1 MKALNKLT
9 LMTMLFSAASC
20 SQFLTHRDYLSE
32 MQHDDSSF
40 FKPREDFPVMAGD
53 TGRDWETNAQRVN
66 RTPSSVSEL
75 QEGKSRSFLQNELK
89 DLERKQPEEAASLY
103 EDYKH
108 KLATTSERIY
118 FLKLAQFERK
128 DYLESR
134 GFLKSKSS
142 TQEPEGYKKMFGV
155 RETHVAEGMSKSDVE
170 SNWGSPSRVEVAGN
184 PSYENERWQYVINGA
199 TKYIY
204 FEAGRVQG
212 WE

>member
-32 MQHDDSSF
+32 MQHDDSTF
-40 FKPREDFPVMAGD
+40 FKPREDFPVMVGD
-53 TGRDWETNAQRVN
+53 TGRDWETNSERMS
-66 RTPSSVSEL
+66 RTPASVSDL
-75 QEGKSRSFLQNELK
+75 QEEKSRSFLQHELK
-89 DLERKQPEEAASLY
+89 TLESNQSEEGAKLY
-103 EDYKH
+103 DDHKH
-108 KLATTSERIY
+108 KFATTSERIY
-118 FLKLAQFERK
+118 FLTLSHFEKR
-128 DYLESR
+128 DYLGSR
-134 GFLKSKSS
+134 GFLKSQSA
-142 TQEPEGYKKMFGV
+142 TQEPDGYREMFGV
-155 RETHVAEGMSKSDVE
+155 RETHVAEGMTKSDVE

-184 PSYENERWQYVINGA
+184 PSYENERWLYVINGA

>member
-1 MKALNKLT
+1 MKALKKLT
-9 LMTMLFSAASC
+9 FMTMLVSAASC

-32 MQHDDSSF
+32 MQHDDSTF

-53 TGRDWETNAQRVN
+53 TGRDWETNADRMS
-66 RTPSSVSEL
+66 RTPASVSDL
-75 QEGKSRSFLQNELK
+75 QEEKSRSFLQHELK
-89 DLERKQPEEAASLY
+89 DLERNQSEEATKLY
-103 EDYKH
+103 DNHKH
-108 KLATTSERIY
+108 KLTTTSERIY
-118 FLKLAQFERK
+118 FLKLSQFERK

-134 GFLKSKSS
+134 GFLKSKSA
-142 TQEPEGYKKMFGV
+142 TQEPEGYREMFGV
-155 RETHVAEGMSKSDVE
+155 RETHVSEGMTKSDVE

-199 TKYIY
+199 MKYIY

>member
-1 MKALNKLT
+1 MKALKKLT
-9 LMTMLFSAASC
+9 LMTMLVSAASC

-32 MQHDDSSF
+32 MQHDDSTF

-53 TGRDWETNAQRVN
+53 TGRDWETNADRMS
-66 RTPSSVSEL
+66 RTPASVSDL
-75 QEGKSRSFLQNELK
+75 QEEKSRRFLQHELK
-89 DLERKQPEEAASLY
+89 DLERNQSEEATKLY
-103 EDYKH
+103 DNHKH
-108 KLATTSERIY
+108 KLTTTSERIY
-118 FLKLAQFERK
+118 FLKLSQFERK

-134 GFLKSKSS
+134 GFLKSKSA
-142 TQEPEGYKKMFGV
+142 TQEPEGYREMFGV
-155 RETHVAEGMSKSDVE
+155 RETHVSEGMTKSDVE

-199 TKYIY
+199 MKYIY

>member
-1 MKALNKLT
+1 
-9 LMTMLFSAASC
+9 MTMLFSAVSC

-32 MQHDDSSF
+32 MQHDDSTY

-53 TGRDWETNAQRVN
+53 TGRDWETNAERMS
-66 RTPSSVSEL
+66 RTPASVSDIE
-75 QEGKSRSFLQNELK
+75 EEKSLSFLQRELK
-89 DLERKQPEEAASLY
+89 DLERNQPEKATKLY
-103 EDYKH
+103 EDHKH

-118 FLKLAQFERK
+118 FLKLSQYERS
-128 DYLESR
+128 DYLQSR
-134 GFLKSKSS
+134 GFLKTKSP
-142 TQEPEGYKKMFGV
+142 TQEPDGYREMFGV
-155 RETHVAEGMSKSDVE
+155 RETHVAEGMTKSDVE

-184 PSYENERWQYVINGA
+184 PSYENEKWQYVINGA